1 MRLNMNRRQLL
12 KGFGTAALALP
23 YVSVHGVQAQTTR
36 ANVAKTSSVKALVF
50 DTFGTVV
57 DWRSSIIEEGP
68 ALAKSKNINV
78 DWALFADRWRAAYA
92 PSMDRV
98 RKGELPWTKLDD
110 LHRMSLEALLK
121 EFKIEGLS
129 EAEKDHWNK
138 VWHRLKPWPDSVAG
152 LTRLKKKFIIAP
164 LSNGNVAL
172 LTDMAKHSGLP
183 WDLILG
189 AESARHYKPDR
200 EVYLSAAEFLGLKT
214 EEGMMVAAHVGDL
227 GAARNLGLRTG
238 FIHRPNEYGPTRTAD
253 KASSGD
259 FDVVSSDMQDLAAK
273 LGA

>member
-1 MRLNMNRRQLL
+1 M
-12 KGFGTAALALP
+12 
-23 YVSVHGVQAQTTR
+23 
-36 ANVAKTSSVKALVF
+36 ANTSSVKALVF

-57 DWRSSIIEEGP
+57 DWRSSIIAEGP
-68 ALAKSKNINV
+68 ALAKGKNINI

-110 LHRMSLEALLK
+110 LHRMSLEILLK

-152 LTRLKKKFIIAP
+152 LTRLKKKYIIAP

-189 AESARHYKPDR
+189 AELARHYKPDR

-214 EEGMMVAAHVGDL
+214 EEGRWSRRTSATSERREASDWVDRFHSPPERVRTHANRRQSEPGRLRCCVERHVGP
-227 GAARNLGLRTG
+227 GREARGVRSLN
-238 FIHRPNEYGPTRTAD
+238 
-253 KASSGD
+253 
-259 FDVVSSDMQDLAAK
+259 
-273 LGA
+273 